1 MRNQLPVVVCSVVLL
16 AFLFC
21 ASLLQAEDHAPINI
35 NSASQETLQELDGIG
50 SALADRIV
58 AYRDKNPFKSKEEII
73 EVKGIGEKTFEDIQD
88 DICIE

>member
-50 SALADRIV
+50 PALADRIV
-58 AYRDKNPFKSKEEII
+58 AYRDKNPFESKEEII